1 MMGAPHAVPEEI
13 MRRDG
18 QPAPSVSEQKLEH
31 TSLIKGG
38 AKLAK
43 KFQPKASSPKGG
55 SKK

>member
-1 MMGAPHAVPEEI
+1 MAKVAVPDEI
-13 MRRDG
+13 IRRSG
-18 QPAPSVSEQKLEH
+18 QPEPSVSEQKLEH

-43 KFQPKASSPKGG
+43 KFQPKAGSPKGG